1 MSWSN
6 KSACLRVGCTDTGIG
21 ALVGDLLPMIQ
32 ARGSVPNWD
41 EEQGPGCYQRKCP
54 TQWNI
59 ARSILFYF
67 YFFREKIL

>member
-1 MSWSN
+1 MCV
-6 KSACLRVGCTDTGIG
+6 SAGCTDIGIG

-32 ARGSVPNWD
+32 ARGGSVTNWD
-41 EEQGPGCYQRKCP
+41 EEQGPGCYQEKCP

-67 YFFREKIL
+67 ILFF